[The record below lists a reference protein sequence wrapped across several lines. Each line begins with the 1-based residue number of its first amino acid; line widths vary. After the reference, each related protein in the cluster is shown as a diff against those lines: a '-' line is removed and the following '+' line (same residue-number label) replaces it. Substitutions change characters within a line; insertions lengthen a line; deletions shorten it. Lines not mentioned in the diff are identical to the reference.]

1 MTLGQTTP
9 ESTESAG
16 SIENRPKGAA
26 STTEMW

>member
-1 MTLGQTTP
+1 MGELFLGEVDQ
-9 ESTESAG
+9 AG